1 MKCENVTIPE
11 VLKIFS
17 DFLENDADV
26 EIVQTE
32 KMGVVLL
39 EDISRNHSREE
50 ILAESVE
57 DGRILLEKL
66 FNWEIYDAF
75 YSITHAKVDPQNSD
89 EETKRRVKELMQH
102 RLQLLPAGYEKLVDD
117 FFIR

>member
-1 MKCENVTIPE
+1 MKCENVTIQD

-17 DFLENDADV
+17 DYLENNTDV
-26 EIVQTE
+26 EIVQTK

-50 ILAESVE
+50 ILAEPIE
-57 DGRILLEKL
+57 DGNKLLEKL
-66 FNWEIYDAF
+66 FNWETYDVF
-75 YSITHAKVDPQNSD
+75 YSITHAKMDPQNSD
-89 EETKRRVKELMQH
+89 EETKKRVREMMQH
-102 RLQLLPAGYEKLVDD
+102 RLQLLPAGYETLVED